1 MKATC
6 RAILCFLLLLP
17 TAHAAAEG
25 AIYIVVNKGAK
36 VEKLDDS
43 ELRNIFM
50 TKRTQWDDGQD
61 VIALNLPTS
70 DTTRQGFD
78 AAILGLDPD
87 RVQRYW
93 IDRKIRGGNRAPAEA
108 PSAAI
113 ILKAVS
119 QSPNAIGYV
128 EAAQAPSNVK
138 VVARIVEG
146 QVLAP

>member
-1 MKATC
+1 M
-6 RAILCFLLLLP
+6 
-17 TAHAAAEG
+17 
-25 AIYIVVNKGAK
+25 
-36 VEKLDDS
+36 
-43 ELRNIFM
+43 
-50 TKRTQWDDGQD
+50 
-61 VIALNLPTS
+61 NLPTS